1 MRFLFFGCLA
11 ILVIACSKDKVEGFS
26 DGDDNCVLSFALK
39 TDYAEHEVVLTRA
52 VTLPTEQDFKVRIE
66 NTRAEVLREWKY
78 ADLPSLIKVVPGSYK
93 LVAWHGSDNGF
104 ACI

>member
-26 DGDDNCVLSFALK
+26 DGDDNCALSFALK
-39 TDYAEHEVVLTRA
+39 ADYAEHEVVLTRA

-66 NTRAEVLREWKY
+66 NTRAEVLREWK
-78 ADLPSLIKVVPGSYK
+78 
-93 LVAWHGSDNGF
+93 
-104 ACI
+104 